1 MNYFLIQ
8 GKIFLK
14 NSVAGG
20 GAVVGWVVEFYS
32 GRDLLTGSFTAF
44 YRGLYPALSIIK
56 IIICQIIL
64 N

>member
-1 MNYFLIQ
+1 MLRSDQ
-8 GKIFLK
+8 RELSLAKLMWWL
-14 NSVAGG
+14 
-20 GAVVGWVVEFYS
+20 VVVVEFYS